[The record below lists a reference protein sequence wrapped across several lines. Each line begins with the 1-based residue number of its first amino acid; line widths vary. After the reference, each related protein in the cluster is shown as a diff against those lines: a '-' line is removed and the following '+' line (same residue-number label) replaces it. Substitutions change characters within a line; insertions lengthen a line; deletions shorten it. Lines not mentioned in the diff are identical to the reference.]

1 MKNITLYLFSLL
13 SLNACAQQNDS
24 SVFAPLISA
33 SYSYQW
39 PGGDLVNRF
48 GGNSSIGASF
58 MIKTKSNWIFGIDG
72 NFIFGNNVKENG
84 ILDSISTVNG
94 KIIDE
99 NGGEAEIDFF
109 ERGFLTSLK
118 FGRLFSL
125 PASNKNSG
133 VVIIAGA
140 GLLQHKIRIN
150 GEAPQLQDDYKK
162 GYDRLTNGLALSE
175 FIGYL
180 YLGKKRVLNFY
191 AGFDFTQAWTQNR
204 RSYNFDTMEKD
215 ETKRIDVLS
224 GFKVGWMIPLYKGS
238 PEEYYYY

>member
-1 MKNITLYLFSLL
+1 MFHVSCFIRTFLFSLL
-13 SLNACAQQNDS
+13 SLTACAQVNDS

-39 PGGDLVNRF
+39 PGGDLVKRF
-48 GGNSSIGASF
+48 GGSSSIGAAF
-58 MIKTKSNWIFGIDG
+58 MLKTKSNWIFGIDG

-109 ERGFLTSLK
+109 ERGVLISLK

-133 VVIIAGA
+133 VVIIGSV
-140 GLLQHKIRIN
+140 GLLQHKIRID
-150 GEAPQLQDDYKK
+150 GEAP
-162 GYDRLTNGLALSE
+162 
-175 FIGYL
+175 
-180 YLGKKRVLNFY
+180 
-191 AGFDFTQAWTQNR
+191 
-204 RSYNFDTMEKD
+204 
-215 ETKRIDVLS
+215 
-224 GFKVGWMIPLYKGS
+224 
-238 PEEYYYY
+238 